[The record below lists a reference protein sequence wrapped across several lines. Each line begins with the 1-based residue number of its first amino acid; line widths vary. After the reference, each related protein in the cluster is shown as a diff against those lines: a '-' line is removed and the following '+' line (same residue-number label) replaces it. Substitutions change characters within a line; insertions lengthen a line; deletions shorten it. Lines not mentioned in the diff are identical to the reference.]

1 MKSPA
6 LSRPAS
12 FRRRALVLVGSIET
26 LVAVLAFNST
36 AFAASQT
43 WKAAPT
49 DANWVTVG
57 NWSGGAAPGLSTGA
71 LTNDVATFNT
81 ALSGGIGGSGNPIVL
96 DATRSIGGITFDTA
110 NVGAYVIGS
119 NVGNTLILSNIG
131 AGPGTH
137 VIQMTSTVTTS
148 EVIAAPIRFVA
159 PSSTNGSFG
168 FVNNASSSS
177 ATLTLS
183 GTVTNAVARPAI
195 VVLDGTNTG
204 ANAITGNI
212 SFTASTQG
220 TPYLVKRGAGTWIL
234 SGTNVLSGTAITS
247 TDSNNGVQVLDG
259 VLSLQ
264 NNQALG
270 TSATANQLQVWIGN
284 KSSTYTY
291 NTTFTNTFTS
301 VSGGTLE
308 LANNITLDNG
318 LSLNLST
325 GGTIRSSGSNTT
337 NGRINLSAAA
347 AVSATLS
354 TVNAADVFT
363 IGNGTSDFT
372 GGAADTVVHIA
383 GPGTVVIATA
393 STGYLGS
400 VSIDAGALRNGS
412 ATNGLGIAG
421 AVTFG
426 LNSTGKLQLGNIL
439 GLTGLTANAGSL
451 TAGTVETGAVGTQ
464 TLTMTI
470 ASANNFGGVLQNGTG
485 TLALTKAGV
494 GTLTLTG
501 NANTYSGAT
510 TISAGTLSVTNTSGS
525 ATGTSAVAVNN
536 NGTLGGT
543 GIVSGIVS
551 VASGGSIA
559 PGTAGVGNLTLGG
572 LTLSAGSQLN
582 YDITNTSTLD
592 QITVVNNNGL
602 TLNGGQ
608 VNINGGA
615 SPFTANGVY
624 NLIAY
629 TGTIGGTGTGALSV
643 NGNNKNLATNTYG
656 FGTAGG
662 FVTLTIASSGA
673 APVYWNVDAAGAWST
688 GSNWVG
694 NTAPNV
700 VGAFAAFGGGG
711 TAITAPRTVTVDGP
725 FTAGTLSFNNA
736 ANAFTLAAGAGAN
749 ITLDNGAGTAFVT
762 DSAGSHTIQAPL
774 TLTANGATFTVT
786 GAGDTLT
793 ASGVIGGSGAGL
805 AKGGVGTLALTGT
818 NTYTGGTVI
827 NTGKVQINSADS
839 LGDVTGTATL
849 NNATLE
855 ATATITTAR
864 NINLGHTGSTIQ
876 VDTGSAYT
884 VNGIV
889 GDGANPGTLNKT
901 GAGTLALTGI
911 NTYTGGVNVTGGTLS
926 VGANDGLGLA
936 ATGAGI
942 SLNGGTLATTANFG
956 LFNGGAGT
964 NDRTITLGV
973 GGGTLAPVGG
983 ATLTVTGA
991 VTGAGRLTKADAGQ
1005 VTIQNAAAGQNTFGG
1020 GTLISAGRIAFA
1032 DANANAQG
1040 LGTGAVTLDG
1050 GTLQLFSLGASA
1062 TDAGT
1067 FPNNVVVDNGFTG
1080 TLITMGRGTI
1090 AGNLTGSGTF
1100 NYQTNYVRA
1109 QVTGNWSAFTG
1120 QINVTPNTNGG
1131 DFRLNNVNG
1140 FGTAKINLA
1149 AGVSMYDVV
1158 NFGAGGQTEAIGEL
1172 TGDAASFLAGGPV
1185 AGRFLTWSVGGANT
1199 NAQFNGRIQD
1209 GVGPV
1214 AIAKAGTQTWT
1225 LTSNNTYSGI
1235 TTVSN
1240 GALQIGSGG
1249 TSGTLGTGAV
1259 TDNATL
1265 VFNRSDAVSVGNGIT
1280 GTGTLVQL
1288 GAGSVTLTGTVS
1300 VANVLLRSGATVIDG
1315 LNSATV
1321 TATNFL
1327 SVGNQSGDNATL
1339 TVQGSGVLIVNAGAG
1354 DLNVSDIGGSTGVLN
1369 VTGGNVIA
1377 TNLWVGKNFD
1387 NNPVTGGIGTVNQ
1400 SGGAVNVTGATG
1412 LVFAQNTASVGT
1424 YNLSGG
1430 TLLVQ
1435 KVSKDIGTSATFNF
1449 NGGTLRATAANANF
1463 LSGLTTANVYLGGV
1477 LIDDGGFA
1485 ITIAQPLLH
1494 DAALGAAADG
1504 GLGKSGAGTLALTG
1518 VNTYTGNTTLA
1529 GGELNV
1535 GVAETAGTSGPL
1547 GNQAANAAGT
1557 IVFGGGTLQYSAAN
1571 QFDYSGRFST
1581 AAGQAVSVDTNG
1593 QAVSFGTVLSSAG
1606 GTLTKLGA
1614 GALTLTA
1621 ANSYNGSTTVSGGT
1635 LGITNGSALGTT
1647 AAGTTVASGATLALS
1662 GGIAVGAEAVNVNGT
1677 GVGGNGAIRSTAGS
1691 NSLAG
1696 AVTLAGSST
1705 VQVDAGG
1712 LTLSGAI
1719 NGAAN
1724 ALTKTG
1730 GGILTISATQ
1740 TYATLNANAG
1750 VTNVNSALGTGTST
1764 LNANSTVNI
1773 STSQTLAALNI
1784 GAGATVTFGDGL
1796 PFAGGPEKLAGLG
1809 GGVAVVPEPGSVGL
1823 LLVGAAG
1830 LLARRRRG

>member
-1 MKSPA
+1 MKSHA

-12 FRRRALVLVGSIET
+12 FRRRALVLVGSIEA
-26 LVAVLAFNST
+26 LVVVLACNPT
-36 AFAASQT
+36 AFATSGT
-43 WKAAPT
+43 WSATAAT
-49 DANWVTVG
+49 ADWNTTA
-57 NWSGGAAPGLSTGA
+57 NWSGAAFPNGTGD
-71 LTNDVATFNT
+71 TATFSN
-81 ALSGGIGGSGNPIVL
+81 ALSGTIGSVANPITL
-96 DATRSIGGITFDTA
+96 SA
-110 NVGAYVIGS
+110 NVTVQNIVFTGSAGAF
-119 NVGNTLILSNIG
+119 NIG
-131 AGPGTH
+131 AVGGASTIALRGTGSPGFGNSISIAASGTNA
-137 VIQMTSTVTTS
+137 
-148 EVIAAPIRFVA
+148 EVINANLLFSA
-159 PSSTNGSFG
+159 PSSTVIGYSFL
-168 FVNNASSSS
+168 NNSTTTA
-177 ATLTLS
+177 ATLTLT
-183 GTVTNAVARPAI
+183 GTLAANTATNRNTAI
-195 VVLDGTNTG
+195 SFDGSNTG
-204 ANAITGNI
+204 NNTYSGIITSTLASGGVSNI
-212 SFTASTQG
+212 VIKKEG
-220 TPYLVKRGAGTWIL
+220 VGRWIL
-234 SGTNVLSGTAITS
+234 SGANVLTGGNMTSTSGTLGI
-247 TDSNNGVQVLDG
+247 QVNAG
-259 VLSLQ
+259 VLSAQ
-264 NNQALG
+264 NNAALG
-270 TSATANQLQVWIGN
+270 GTGAGTANSLNTWIN
-284 KSSTYTY
+284 A
-291 NTTFTNTFTS
+291 N
-301 VSGGTLE
+301 GTLE
-308 LANNITLDNG
+308 LANAITLNNEV
-318 LSLNLST
+318 SLNLNS

-372 GGAADTVVHIA
+372 GGVADTVVHIA

-421 AVTFG
+421 VVAFG
-426 LNSTGKLQLGNIL
+426 LNSTGKLQLGSNL

-464 TLTMTI
+464 TLTMTV
-470 ASANNFGGVLQNGTG
+470 AGTNSFGGVLQNGTG
-485 TLALTKAGV
+485 ILALTKAGV
-494 GTLTLTG
+494 GTLTLAG

-510 TISAGTLSVTNTSGS
+510 AISNGTLLATNTSGS
-525 ATGTSAVAVNN
+525 ATGTSTVAVNN
-536 NGTLGGT
+536 TGTLGGT
-543 GIVSGIVS
+543 GTVSGTVS
-551 VASGGSIA
+551 VASGGTIA
-559 PGTAGVGNLTLGG
+559 PGTTGVGTLTVGG
-572 LTLSAGSQLN
+572 LTLAAGSMLN

-592 QITVVNNNGL
+592 QITVANNNGL
-602 TLNGGQ
+602 TINGGQ

-688 GSNWVG
+688 GGNWVG
-694 NTAPNV
+694 NTAPNAI
-700 VGAFAAFGGGG
+700 GAFAAFGGGG
-711 TAITAPRTVTVDGP
+711 TAITAPRTVTVDAP
-725 FTAGTLSFNNA
+725 FTAGTVSFNNA
-736 ANAFTLAAGAGAN
+736 TNAFTLAAGAGAN
-749 ITLDNGAGTAFVT
+749 ITLDNGASGSFVT

-774 TLTANGATFTVT
+774 TLTTNGATFTVT
-786 GAGDTLT
+786 GGGDTLT
-793 ASGVIGGSGAGL
+793 ASGAIGGSGTGL
-805 AKGGVGTLALTGT
+805 VKGGVGTLALTGT
-818 NTYTGGTVI
+818 NTYTGGTLI
-827 NTGKVQINSADS
+827 SAGKVQINSADS

-855 ATATITTAR
+855 ATATIATAR

-911 NTYTGGVNVTGGTLS
+911 NTYTGGVSVTGGTLS
-926 VGANDGLGLA
+926 VSANDGLGLA

-942 SLNGGTLATTANFG
+942 SLNGGTLATTASFG

-964 NDRTITLGV
+964 NDRTITLGA
-973 GGGTLAPVGG
+973 GGGTLAPAVGV
-983 ATLTVTGA
+983 TLTVTGA
-991 VTGAGRLTKADAGQ
+991 VTGAGRLTKTDAGQ
-1005 VTIQNAAAGQNTFGG
+1005 VTIQNAAVGQNTFGG

-1040 LGTGAVTLDG
+1040 LGTGSVTLDG
-1050 GTLQLFSLGASA
+1050 GTLQLFSLGASS

-1131 DFRLNNVNG
+1131 DFRLNNLNG

-1149 AGVSMYDVV
+1149 NGVNMSVLT
-1158 NFGAGGQTEAIGEL
+1158 NFGAGGATLAVGEL
-1172 TGDAASFLAGGPV
+1172 SGGTTSFLGGGPTP
-1185 AGRFLTWSVGGANT
+1185 GRLLTWVVGGANT
-1199 NAQFNGRIQD
+1199 NAQFD
-1209 GVGPV
+1209 GTIRDGGTTGSGIGNT
-1214 AIAKAGTQTWT
+1214 AITKVGTQTWI
-1225 LTSNNTYSGI
+1225 LTGSNTYTGL

-1249 TSGTLGTGAV
+1249 TTGTLGTGVV

-1280 GTGTLVQL
+1280 GTGSLVQL

-1300 VANVLLRSGATVIDG
+1300 VASVLLRLGTTVIDG

-1327 SVGNQSGDNATL
+1327 SVGNQSTDNATL
-1339 TVQGSGVLIVNAGAG
+1339 TVQGSGVLIVNTGAG

-1377 TNLWVGKNFD
+1377 GNLWVGKNFD
-1387 NNPVTGGIGTVNQ
+1387 NNLVTGGTGTVNQ
-1400 SGGAVNVTGATG
+1400 SGGVVNVTSATG

-1430 TLLVQ
+1430 TLLAQ

-1449 NGGTLRATAANANF
+1449 NGGTLRSTAANANF
-1463 LSGLTTANVYLGGV
+1463 MSGLTTANVQLGGV

-1529 GGELNV
+1529 GGVLNV

-1547 GNQAANAAGT
+1547 GNQAANAAGP

-1581 AAGQAVSVDTNG
+1581 AAGQALSVDTNG

-1621 ANSYNGSTTVSGGT
+1621 ANSYDGATIVSGGT
-1635 LGITNGSALGTT
+1635 LGITNGSALGTA

-1662 GGIAVGAEAVNVNGT
+1662 GGIAVGAEAVSVNGT

-1719 NGAAN
+1719 NGGAN

-1730 GGILTISATQ
+1730 GGLLTISGTQ

-1784 GAGATVTFGDGL
+1784 GAGATVTFGNGL

-1809 GGVAVVPEPGSVGL
+1809 GGAAVVPEPGSVGL

>member
-1 MKSPA
+1 MKSHA

-12 FRRRALVLVGSIET
+12 FRRRALVLVGSIEA
-26 LVAVLAFNST
+26 LVVVLACNPT
-36 AFAASQT
+36 AFATSGT
-43 WKAAPT
+43 WSATAAT
-49 DANWVTVG
+49 ADWNTTA
-57 NWSGGAAPGLSTGA
+57 NWSGAAFPNGTGD
-71 LTNDVATFNT
+71 TATFSN
-81 ALSGGIGGSGNPIVL
+81 ALSGTIGSVANPITL
-96 DATRSIGGITFDTA
+96 SA
-110 NVGAYVIGS
+110 NVTVQNIVFTGSAGAF
-119 NVGNTLILSNIG
+119 NIG
-131 AGPGTH
+131 AVGGASTIALRGTGSPGFGNSISIAASGTNA
-137 VIQMTSTVTTS
+137 
-148 EVIAAPIRFVA
+148 EVINANLLFSA
-159 PSSTNGSFG
+159 PSSTVIGYSFL
-168 FVNNASSSS
+168 NNSTTTA
-177 ATLTLS
+177 ATLTLT
-183 GTVTNAVARPAI
+183 GTLAANTATNRNTAI
-195 VVLDGTNTG
+195 SFDGSNTG
-204 ANAITGNI
+204 NNTYSGIITSTLASGGVSNI
-212 SFTASTQG
+212 VIKKEG
-220 TPYLVKRGAGTWIL
+220 VGRWIL
-234 SGTNVLSGTAITS
+234 SGANVLTGGNMTSTSGTLGI
-247 TDSNNGVQVLDG
+247 QVNAG
-259 VLSLQ
+259 VLSAQ
-264 NNQALG
+264 NNAALG
-270 TSATANQLQVWIGN
+270 GTGAGTANSLNTWIN
-284 KSSTYTY
+284 A
-291 NTTFTNTFTS
+291 N
-301 VSGGTLE
+301 GTLE
-308 LANNITLDNG
+308 LANAITLNNEV
-318 LSLNLST
+318 SLNLNS

-372 GGAADTVVHIA
+372 GGVADTVVHIA

-421 AVTFG
+421 VVAFG
-426 LNSTGKLQLGNIL
+426 LNSTGKLQLGSNL

-464 TLTMTI
+464 TLTMTV
-470 ASANNFGGVLQNGTG
+470 AGTNSFGGVLQNGTG
-485 TLALTKAGV
+485 ILALTKAGV
-494 GTLTLTG
+494 GTLTLAG

-510 TISAGTLSVTNTSGS
+510 AISNGTLLATNTSGS
-525 ATGTSAVAVNN
+525 ATGTSTVAVNN
-536 NGTLGGT
+536 TGTLGGT
-543 GIVSGIVS
+543 GTVSGTVS
-551 VASGGSIA
+551 VASGGTIA
-559 PGTAGVGNLTLGG
+559 PGTTGVGTLTVGG
-572 LTLSAGSQLN
+572 LTLAAGSMLN

-592 QITVVNNNGL
+592 QITVANNNGL
-602 TLNGGQ
+602 TINGGQ

-688 GSNWVG
+688 GGNWVG
-694 NTAPNV
+694 NTAPNAI
-700 VGAFAAFGGGG
+700 GAFAAFGGGG
-711 TAITAPRTVTVDGP
+711 TAITAPRTVTVDAP
-725 FTAGTLSFNNA
+725 FTAGTVSFNNA
-736 ANAFTLAAGAGAN
+736 TNAFTLAAGAGAN
-749 ITLDNGAGTAFVT
+749 ITLDNGASGSFVT

-774 TLTANGATFTVT
+774 TLTTNGATFTVT
-786 GAGDTLT
+786 GDGDTLT
-793 ASGVIGGSGAGL
+793 ASGAIGGSGTGL
-805 AKGGVGTLALTGT
+805 VKGGVGTLALTGT
-818 NTYTGGTVI
+818 NTYTGGTLI
-827 NTGKVQINSADS
+827 SAGKVQINSADS

-855 ATATITTAR
+855 ATATIATAR

-911 NTYTGGVNVTGGTLS
+911 NTYTGGVSVTGGTLS
-926 VGANDGLGLA
+926 VSANDGLGLA

-942 SLNGGTLATTANFG
+942 SLNGGTLATTASFG

-964 NDRTITLGV
+964 NDRTITLGA
-973 GGGTLAPVGG
+973 GGGTLAPAVGV
-983 ATLTVTGA
+983 TLTVTGA
-991 VTGAGRLTKADAGQ
+991 VTGAGRLTKTDAGQ
-1005 VTIQNAAAGQNTFGG
+1005 VTIQNAAVGQNTFGG

-1040 LGTGAVTLDG
+1040 LGTGSVTLDG
-1050 GTLQLFSLGASA
+1050 GTLQLFSLGASS

-1131 DFRLNNVNG
+1131 DFRLNNLNG

-1149 AGVSMYDVV
+1149 NGVNMSVLT
-1158 NFGAGGQTEAIGEL
+1158 NFGAGGATLAVGEL
-1172 TGDAASFLAGGPV
+1172 SGGTTSFLGGGPTP
-1185 AGRFLTWSVGGANT
+1185 GRLLTWVVGGANT
-1199 NAQFNGRIQD
+1199 NAQFD
-1209 GVGPV
+1209 GTIRDGGTTGSGIGNT
-1214 AIAKAGTQTWT
+1214 AITKVGTQTWI
-1225 LTSNNTYSGI
+1225 LTGSNTYTGL

-1249 TSGTLGTGAV
+1249 TTGTLGTGVV

-1280 GTGTLVQL
+1280 GTGSLVQL

-1300 VANVLLRSGATVIDG
+1300 VASVLLRLGTTVIDG

-1327 SVGNQSGDNATL
+1327 SVGNQSTDNATL
-1339 TVQGSGVLIVNAGAG
+1339 TVQGSGVLIVNTGAG

-1377 TNLWVGKNFD
+1377 GNLWVGKNFD
-1387 NNPVTGGIGTVNQ
+1387 NNLVTGGTGTVNQ
-1400 SGGAVNVTGATG
+1400 SGGVVNVTSATG

-1430 TLLVQ
+1430 TLLAQ

-1449 NGGTLRATAANANF
+1449 NGGTLRSTAANVNF
-1463 LSGLTTANVYLGGV
+1463 MSGLTTANVQLGGV

-1529 GGELNV
+1529 GGVLNV

-1621 ANSYNGSTTVSGGT
+1621 ANSYDGATTVSGGT

-1662 GGIAVGAEAVNVNGT
+1662 GGIAVGAEAVSVNGT

-1719 NGAAN
+1719 NGGAN

-1730 GGILTISATQ
+1730 GGLLTISGTQ

-1784 GAGATVTFGDGL
+1784 GAGATVTFGNGL

-1809 GGVAVVPEPGSVGL
+1809 GGAAVVPEPGSVGL

>member
-1 MKSPA
+1 MKSHA

-12 FRRRALVLVGSIET
+12 FRRRALVLVGSIEA
-26 LVAVLAFNST
+26 LVVVLACNPT
-36 AFAASQT
+36 AFATSGT
-43 WKAAPT
+43 WSATAAT
-49 DANWVTVG
+49 ADWNTTA
-57 NWSGGAAPGLSTGA
+57 NWSGAAFPNGTGD
-71 LTNDVATFNT
+71 TATFSN
-81 ALSGGIGGSGNPIVL
+81 ALSGTIGSVANPITL
-96 DATRSIGGITFDTA
+96 SA
-110 NVGAYVIGS
+110 NVTVQNIVFTGSAGAF
-119 NVGNTLILSNIG
+119 NIG
-131 AGPGTH
+131 AVGGASTIALRGTGSPGFGNSISIAASGTNA
-137 VIQMTSTVTTS
+137 
-148 EVIAAPIRFVA
+148 EVINANLLFSA
-159 PSSTNGSFG
+159 PSSTVIGYSFL
-168 FVNNASSSS
+168 NNSTTTA
-177 ATLTLS
+177 ATLTLT
-183 GTVTNAVARPAI
+183 GTLAANTATNRNTAI
-195 VVLDGTNTG
+195 SFDGSNTG
-204 ANAITGNI
+204 NNTYSGIITSTLASGGVSNI
-212 SFTASTQG
+212 VIKKEG
-220 TPYLVKRGAGTWIL
+220 VGRWIL
-234 SGTNVLSGTAITS
+234 SGANVLTGGNMTSTSGTLGI
-247 TDSNNGVQVLDG
+247 QVNAG
-259 VLSLQ
+259 VLSAQ
-264 NNQALG
+264 NNAALG
-270 TSATANQLQVWIGN
+270 GTGAGTANSLNTWIN
-284 KSSTYTY
+284 A
-291 NTTFTNTFTS
+291 N
-301 VSGGTLE
+301 GTLE
-308 LANNITLDNG
+308 LANAITLNNEV
-318 LSLNLST
+318 SLNLNS

-372 GGAADTVVHIA
+372 GGVADTVVHIA

-421 AVTFG
+421 VVAFG
-426 LNSTGKLQLGNIL
+426 LNSTGKLQLGSNL

-464 TLTMTI
+464 TLTMTV
-470 ASANNFGGVLQNGTG
+470 AGTNSFGGVLQNGTG
-485 TLALTKAGV
+485 ILALTKAGV
-494 GTLTLTG
+494 GTLTLAG

-510 TISAGTLSVTNTSGS
+510 AISNGTLLATNTSGS
-525 ATGTSAVAVNN
+525 ATGTSTVAVNN
-536 NGTLGGT
+536 TGTLGGT
-543 GIVSGIVS
+543 GTVSGTVS
-551 VASGGSIA
+551 VASGGTIA
-559 PGTAGVGNLTLGG
+559 PGTTGVGTLTVGG
-572 LTLSAGSQLN
+572 LTLAAGSMLN

-592 QITVVNNNGL
+592 QITVANNNGL
-602 TLNGGQ
+602 TINGGQ

-688 GSNWVG
+688 GGNWVG
-694 NTAPNV
+694 NTAPNAI
-700 VGAFAAFGGGG
+700 GAFAAFGGGG
-711 TAITAPRTVTVDGP
+711 TAITAPRTVTVDAP
-725 FTAGTLSFNNA
+725 FTAGTVSFNNA
-736 ANAFTLAAGAGAN
+736 TNAFTLAAGAGAN
-749 ITLDNGAGTAFVT
+749 ITLDNGASGSFVT

-774 TLTANGATFTVT
+774 TLTTNGATFTVT
-786 GAGDTLT
+786 GGGDTLT
-793 ASGVIGGSGAGL
+793 ASGAIGGSGTGL
-805 AKGGVGTLALTGT
+805 VKGGVGTLALTGT
-818 NTYTGGTVI
+818 NTYTGGTLI
-827 NTGKVQINSADS
+827 SAGKVQINSADS

-855 ATATITTAR
+855 ATATIATAR

-911 NTYTGGVNVTGGTLS
+911 NTYTGGVSVTGGTLS
-926 VGANDGLGLA
+926 VSANDGLGLA

-942 SLNGGTLATTANFG
+942 SLNGGTLATTASFG

-964 NDRTITLGV
+964 NDRTITLGA
-973 GGGTLAPVGG
+973 GGGTLAPAVGV
-983 ATLTVTGA
+983 TLTVTGA
-991 VTGAGRLTKADAGQ
+991 VTGAGRLTKTDAGQ
-1005 VTIQNAAAGQNTFGG
+1005 VTIQNAAVGQNTFGG

-1040 LGTGAVTLDG
+1040 LGTGSVTLDG
-1050 GTLQLFSLGASA
+1050 GTLQLFSLGASS

-1131 DFRLNNVNG
+1131 DFRLNNLNG

-1149 AGVSMYDVV
+1149 NGVNMSVLT
-1158 NFGAGGQTEAIGEL
+1158 NFGAGGATLAVGEL
-1172 TGDAASFLAGGPV
+1172 SGGTTSFLGGGPTP
-1185 AGRFLTWSVGGANT
+1185 GRLLTWVVGGANT
-1199 NAQFNGRIQD
+1199 NAQFD
-1209 GVGPV
+1209 GTIRDGGTTGSGIGNT
-1214 AIAKAGTQTWT
+1214 AITKVGTQTWI
-1225 LTSNNTYSGI
+1225 LTGSNTYTGL

-1249 TSGTLGTGAV
+1249 TTGTLGTGVV

-1280 GTGTLVQL
+1280 GTGSLVQL

-1300 VANVLLRSGATVIDG
+1300 VASVLLRLGTTVIDG

-1327 SVGNQSGDNATL
+1327 SVGNQSTDNATL
-1339 TVQGSGVLIVNAGAG
+1339 TVQGSGVLIVNTGAG

-1377 TNLWVGKNFD
+1377 GNLWVGKNFD
-1387 NNPVTGGIGTVNQ
+1387 NNLVTGGTGTVNQ
-1400 SGGAVNVTGATG
+1400 SGGVVNVTSATG

-1430 TLLVQ
+1430 TLLAQ

-1449 NGGTLRATAANANF
+1449 NGGTLRSTAANANF
-1463 LSGLTTANVYLGGV
+1463 MSGLTTANVQLGGV

-1529 GGELNV
+1529 GGVLNV

-1581 AAGQAVSVDTNG
+1581 AAGQALSVDTNG

-1621 ANSYNGSTTVSGGT
+1621 ANSYDGATTVSGGT
-1635 LGITNGSALGTT
+1635 LGITNGSALGTA

-1662 GGIAVGAEAVNVNGT
+1662 GGIAVGAEAVSVNGT

-1719 NGAAN
+1719 NGGAN

-1730 GGILTISATQ
+1730 GGLLTISGTQ

-1784 GAGATVTFGDGL
+1784 GAGATVTFGNGL

-1809 GGVAVVPEPGSVGL
+1809 GGAAVVPEPGSVGL